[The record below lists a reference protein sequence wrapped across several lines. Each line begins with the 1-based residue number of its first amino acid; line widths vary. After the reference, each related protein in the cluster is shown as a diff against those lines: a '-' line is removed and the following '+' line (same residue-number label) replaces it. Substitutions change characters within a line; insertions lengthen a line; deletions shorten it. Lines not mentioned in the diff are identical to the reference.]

1 MTTTLRASIG
11 ILIAAS
17 ICSPWFLVDAMP
29 HWHVPAL
36 LTAITGVSTAL
47 VIAGKPVGFSLA
59 QVGLFLLFLI
69 GVVYVIGDPEG
80 PEGPKP
86 WPAYT
91 ALSPY
96 AALIAVC
103 LVFLAC
109 AVVLQKAAAEM
120 KNSFAEVEPVSE
132 AD

>member
-11 ILIAAS
+11 ILVAAS
-17 ICSPWFLVDAMP
+17 ICSVWFLVDAMP
-29 HWHVPAL
+29 NWHVPAL
-36 LTAITGVSTAL
+36 LIAITGVSTAL
-47 VIAGKPVGFSLA
+47 VLAGKPIGFSLA

-80 PEGPKP
+80 PEGPTS

-91 ALSPY
+91 AFSPY

-103 LVFLAC
+103 LIFLAC

-120 KNSFAEVEPVSE
+120 QKSSAQG
-132 AD
+132 